1 MALSGQELGWSS
13 VNFIH
18 SFPDLHFVITNN
30 AHSLPTH
37 INVPSSSNFPV
48 TRKSLG
54 IVKGIVLS
62 IYVEK

>member
-1 MALSGQELGWSS
+1 MALSGQDLGWSS
-13 VNFIH
+13 VNSIL
-18 SFPDLHFVITNN
+18 SFPDIPFVITNN

-48 TRKSLG
+48 ERKSLG